1 MQKKKKIR
9 KLYSGSKAGKYKG
22 PWEGLSVG
30 LSRQM
35 PQIYIYIVCI
45 QNIFVHIY
53 THRHRHTHIQDVNYI
68 QLIVLIDLLT
78 AKSAH
83 L

>member
-1 MQKKKKIR
+1 MCKKIR

-35 PQIYIYIVCI
+35 PQLYICLYIEYICAYIYM
-45 QNIFVHIY
+45 Y
-53 THRHRHTHIQDVNYI
+53 THTQGVNYI
-68 QLIVLIDLLT
+68 QLIVLIDFLT